1 METPSWHSSQGMRVK
16 RVSKSSRRV
25 AVGPSTPV
33 PSWNAF
39 SNQLNDSIAFAAATA
54 ADVSV
59 QTAAAA
65 GVRSTTISARKLAAS
80 LWELQDLPAPGISVG
95 TTQYPPSSGEEET
108 SDTASPISQADLS
121 YSSPRSA
128 MFSNHQFSKQMS
140 SESRRKNSHG
150 GRQVTAM
157 RTTQAH
163 KLLDKSVDPWVNS
176 DVSILVLPLNSCL
189 TGDDMCFV

>member
-1 METPSWHSSQGMRVK
+1 METPTWHSSQGMRVK
-16 RVSKSSRRV
+16 RVRKSSRRV

-39 SNQLNDSIAFAAATA
+39 SNQLNDSIALAAATA

-59 QTAAAA
+59 QAAAAA

-95 TTQYPPSSGEEET
+95 TTQYLPSSGEEQT
-108 SDTASPISQADLS
+108 SDAASPISQADLS

-128 MFSNHQFSKQMS
+128 MFSNHQFSKVCSLSLLLMQHIQT
-140 SESRRKNSHG
+140 NLYVSH
-150 GRQVTAM
+150 
-157 RTTQAH
+157 
-163 KLLDKSVDPWVNS
+163 
-176 DVSILVLPLNSCL
+176 
-189 TGDDMCFV
+189 